1 MTATMIPKKPKATKP
16 ETILKLVS
24 RKNGATLKSLQEDAS
39 GWQPHSVR
47 AALSRLRAKGHNIE
61 RSKDNNGVA
70 VYRTKI

>member
-24 RKNGATLKSLQEDAS
+24 RKNGATLKSLQDAS
-39 GWQPHSVR
+39 GLQPHSVR

-61 RSKDNNGVA
+61 RSKDNNGVV